1 MSEREQSAPV
11 IEAGSAAGGAGTPSA
26 RKRVGVV
33 GAGTMGAG
41 IATTVVRAGH
51 SVVVYDLDDDRV
63 GRGLDVVRR
72 FLDKSVEKGKLAP
85 AVRDQSFDNLHG
97 ATELDALGGC
107 DIVVEAIFEDLG
119 LKQELLSR
127 LDDVVSPDALLHTN
141 TSTLSVTA
149 IAAGSR
155 HPERV
160 VGTHYCNP
168 APLMKLVELVRGR
181 MTADAPLEKT
191 RRFLEG
197 LDKRAVLCADVPG
210 FIVNR
215 FLIPFENDCIRALEA
230 GMGTVESI
238 DRAIRF
244 GLGYPMGTFQLLD
257 IVGLDIHRAV
267 SLSLYEQL
275 RDPRFAPPPLV
286 DRMISAGHL
295 GRKVGRGFYTYDQ
308 AGLLGT

>member
-1 MSEREQSAPV
+1 VNVDVESAGRAVSPTT
-11 IEAGSAAGGAGTPSA
+11 GAMT
-26 RKRVGVV
+26 VGVL
-33 GAGTMGAG
+33 GAGTMGVG
-41 IATTVVRAGH
+41 IAVTAVRAGH
-51 SVVVYDLDDDRV
+51 GVVVRDLDEERV
-63 GRGLDVVRR
+63 ERGLDGVRR
-72 FLDKSVEKGKLAP
+72 FLDRSVERGKLAGEL
-85 AVRDQSFDNLHG
+85 RDRAFERLTGTVDLAG
-97 ATELDALGGC
+97 VAEC
-107 DIVVEAIFEDLG
+107 DVVVEAVFEDVP
-119 LKQELLSR
+119 LKQQLLSE
-127 LDDVVSPDALLHTN
+127 LDDVVRRDALIHTN

-181 MTADAPLEKT
+181 RTSDTALERT

-197 LDKRAVLCADVPG
+197 LDKRVVLCADVPG

-215 FLIPFENDCIRALEA
+215 FLVPFENDCIRALEA

-238 DRAIRF
+238 DRAVELGI
-244 GLGYPMGTFQLLD
+244 GYPMGTFRLLD

-286 DRMISAGHL
+286 DRMISAGEL
-295 GRKVGRGFYTYDQ
+295 GRKVGKGFYEY
-308 AGLLGT
+308 AGADLVGT